1 MERQIPPRHCITDI
15 SDVSGAKHYERQSTV
30 TLTKKTEIRSKQLVS
45 IIVGAAVGA
54 VLALATYWLLK
65 AISLLLPVICG
76 FLGSFLFV
84 GQTSDGKQVTRW
96 KRLNDRR
103 RSAHMHG
110 KLFFPN
116 SQQPVEMDRTRV
128 VVIDNPQ

>member
-1 MERQIPPRHCITDI
+1 MSEQTTPRHCITDI
-15 SDVSGAKHYERQSTV
+15 SDVSGAKHYARQSTIS
-30 TLTKKTEIRSKQLVS
+30 LTKKTEVQSRQLFS
-45 IIVGAAVGA
+45 IIIGLAIGA

-65 AISLLLPVICG
+65 SVSLLFPVVCG

-84 GQTSDGKQVTRW
+84 GQTKDGKQITRW
-96 KRLNDRR
+96 NRLNDRR
-103 RSAHMHG
+103 KSAHMHG

-116 SQQPVEMDRTRV
+116 SQQPVEMDQTRV